1 MHYNESNSFFF
12 INATKIY
19 QFKVKDSE
27 DFSANNMNNAG
38 LNGCVY
44 EFPVDYRLF
53 LLIDRTFDF
62 SNISNIRK
70 YLMKKHDLK

>member
-27 DFSANNMNNAG
+27 DFSANNMNDAG

-44 EFPVDYRLF
+44 EFPVDY
-53 LLIDRTFDF
+53 RTFDF

-70 YLMKKHDLK
+70 YLMKKQDMK